1 MIIVQRLMYIYTRT
15 FILLSFSFCKFKEPE
30 LADKKSENW
39 WLDIARAISTFQAE
53 ASITS
58 DIKEKPDYYVFDARR
73 PVRVPKHINVLAPRF
88 MEYARRDLDR
98 FQRRICE
105 RPFNKDVVVSEIDD
119 NMKLWSV
126 DGSLQ
131 RFCVR
136 LFPRIRSL
144 WLQVPLP
151 GRIMHVKRSLP

>member
-88 MEYARRDLDR
+88 EDQINLHE
-98 FQRRICE
+98 QRLHQHLSCAE
-105 RPFNKDVVVSEIDD
+105 E
-119 NMKLWSV
+119 
-126 DGSLQ
+126 LQ
-131 RFCVR
+131 AQIKG
-136 LFPRIRSL
+136 L
-144 WLQVPLP
+144 
-151 GRIMHVKRSLP
+151 